1 MQLKQY
7 ISSRLFADASGIDE
21 AVSSGKNH
29 IRISEK
35 DKYKDWLEHIK
46 IKTGLKELRTPS
58 AITWIDAAP
67 GNIYLSDPFRR
78 DRSGTRIS
86 LMTTDHRHFFAIDFD
101 SNGNFVEIRHLE
113 LEKGRGWSRSPKSDE
128 GSTDEKIDKLNELIE
143 NDEFY
148 GPF

>member
-7 ISSRLFADASGIDE
+7 IISRLFAIDE
-21 AVSSGKNH
+21 AISSGKNR
-29 IRISEK
+29 IRIREK
-35 DKYKDWLEHIK
+35 DKYKDWLDHIK

-78 DRSGTRIS
+78 DMPGTRIS
-86 LMTTDHRHFFAIDFD
+86 LMTTDHRHFFTIDFD
-101 SNGNFVEIRHLE
+101 SNGNFVEIRHQE
-113 LEKGRGWSRSPKSDE
+113 LEKGRGWLDK